1 MHRQCGTGYNYS
13 MARISAGLIGL
24 IATACLAP
32 LAVAQ
37 FGQQFELPP
46 LRPPGNIPSRP
57 EVPPA
62 PQVTPPAVPPA
73 NVPAPQPVRPEIQT
87 QTLPPPPPPAGQRP
101 PVPPAAGQNPPPPAA
116 QNPTAPPGAPPQP
129 SLAQPEP
136 PLVEPPTPK
145 IANPTAVFAGLD
157 KITGRITTFDVAID
171 ETVRFGALE
180 VTPRV
185 CYTRPPTELPQT
197 DGFVEVDELTLQG
210 ELRRIF
216 TGWMFAASPGLNAVE
231 HPIYDI
237 WLTDCKGG
245 GPAAVTVQQAA
256 PAEPAPPRPAPRPRP
271 QRPLQPAPGVAPPA
285 AAPPA
290 QR

>member
-1 MHRQCGTGYNYS
+1 MGGTGYNS
-13 MARISAGLIGL
+13 IMARISAGLIGVV
-24 IATACLAP
+24 AAAWLAP
-32 LAVAQ
+32 TAIAQ

-46 LRPPGNIPSRP
+46 PPRPPAPIPSRP
-57 EVPPA
+57 EVPAAPPVASPVLPA
-62 PQVTPPAVPPA
+62 PV
-73 NVPAPQPVRPEIQT
+73 VPAPQGVRPEIQT
-87 QTLPPPPPPAGQRP
+87 QTLPPPPAQRP
-101 PVPPAAGQNPPPPAA
+101 LPPPPAA
-116 QNPTAPPGAPPQP
+116 AQNPPAQTPPASPGAPQP
-129 SLAQPEP
+129 SLAQPNDATV
-136 PLVEPPTPK
+136 VEPPTPK

-231 HPIYDI
+231 HPIYDV

-245 GPAAVTVQQAA
+245 GPATVTVEAA
-256 PAEPAPPRPAPRPRP
+256 PAEPAPPRPAPPRPRP
-271 QRPLQPAPGVAPPA
+271 KPPLQPPPGVSPPA

-290 QR
+290 PQR